1 MKFESYW
8 LDTTPPID
16 GLATGEVEGR
26 ADVVVIGGGL
36 TGLSAAL
43 SLVKFG
49 ADVVVLEAGRMIGEA
64 SGRNGGQCNTGL
76 LQDYLEV
83 IKQYGEETAQGF
95 YKAFCA
101 AVDTVERVVREER
114 IDCDF
119 SRVGKLKLAAKP
131 DHVDK
136 LAETCEVLRNSVDPD
151 VQLVSRSDLKNEI
164 ASEIFY
170 GGLLQPAS
178 ASLDVG
184 RFGAGLAQ
192 ASVKRGARL
201 FESTPVTDVRR
212 DADGHFR
219 VVTARG
225 SLRAKYVLTATGC
238 TTNGGPFGWIRRRIV
253 PVGSFIIVTEPLT
266 PDAMA
271 DLLPWRRNYVTTMN
285 IGNYF
290 RPTSDNRLLFGGR
303 ARFAMSNK
311 KSDAKS
317 GRILGDML
325 AQVFPQLRDIG
336 IDYCWGGLVDM
347 TQDRFPRAGERNG
360 VHYSMGYS
368 GHGVQMS
375 VHMGQAMADAMN
387 GRPELNPWKD
397 LRWPAI
403 PGHFGPPWFLPLV
416 GAYYRVKDWVN

>member
-8 LDTTPPID
+8 LDTVPAIK

-26 ADVVVIGGGL
+26 ADVIVIGGGL

-83 IKQYGEETAQGF
+83 VKQYGEERARGF
-95 YKAFCA
+95 YTTFCA

-119 SRVGKLKLAAKP
+119 ARVGKLKLAAKP
-131 DHVDK
+131 EHVEK
-136 LAETCEVLRNSVDPD
+136 LALTFDMLRNSVDPD
-151 VQLVSRSDLKNEI
+151 VRLLSQSDLGNEI
-164 ASEIFY
+164 DSDIFH
-170 GGLLQPAS
+170 GGLLQPGS
-178 ASLDVG
+178 ASLHVG
-184 RFGAGLAQ
+184 RFGAGLAE
-192 ASVKRGARL
+192 ASLKRGARL
-201 FESTPVTDVRR
+201 FESTPVTGIKRES
-212 DADGHFR
+212 GGGFR
-219 VVTARG
+219 VTTHRG
-225 SLRAKYVLTATGC
+225 TLQAKYVLVATGC

-266 PDAMA
+266 PDAMDA
-271 DLLPWRRNYVTTMN
+271 LLPKRRNYVTTMN

-317 GRILGDML
+317 GRILGDMMS
-325 AQVFPQLRDIG
+325 QVFPQLRETE

-360 VHYSMGYS
+360 MHYSMGYS

-403 PGHFGPPWFLPLV
+403 PGHFGPPWFLPFV
-416 GAYYRVKDWVN
+416 GAYYRVKDRLS